1 MNRQKFAYNAGVIVL
16 AVFMALQELGIATDI
31 VTTAFAILFGA
42 VALALSLSF
51 GLGNRELAGEIT
63 REWSQRYQVERRAI
77 DAEAAADEAEE
88 LAEETS
94 EDETAEMPMPEPPV
108 AAMTPRT
115 VTGRPLEER
124 TP

>member
-1 MNRQKFAYNAGVIVL
+1 MNALL
-16 AVFMALQELGIATDI
+16 AIDHIHLISRDAQATAQWYCDI
-31 VTTAFAILFGA
+31 F
-42 VALALSLSF
+42 
-51 GLGNRELAGEIT
+51 AGEIT
-63 REWSQRYQVERRAI
+63 REWYQRYQVERRAI